1 MASLKEVNM
10 RKKLW
15 ISLALVLIIPGLLF
29 TASCAK
35 KTVKS
40 DITTDQK
47 AQEEAEI
54 RARMEAEK
62 AKQAE
67 MDAQMEKTR
76 LNALEEQRMKEE
88 ALKREMMAARTR
100 FLNEDIYF
108 EFDSSALLSMA
119 QDVLKRKAQWLR
131 DNPGASVVVE
141 GHCDERGTNEY
152 NLALGDR
159 RSNSAKS
166 FLADLGISVSRLK
179 TISYGEERPVD
190 TGHNEETWAKNRRA
204 HFVIE

>member
-1 MASLKEVNM
+1 M

-40 DITTDQK
+40 DITADQK

-62 AKQAE
+62 VQQAE

-76 LNALEEQRMKEE
+76 LKALEEQRMKEE
-88 ALKREMMAARTR
+88 AMKREMMAARTR

-131 DNPGASVVVE
+131 DNPDVSVVVE

-166 FLADLGISVSRLK
+166 FLVDLGISVSRLK
-179 TISYGEERPVD
+179 TISYGEERPGD
-190 TGHNEETWAKNRRA
+190 TGHNEEAWAKNRRA
-204 HFVIE
+204 HFVTE